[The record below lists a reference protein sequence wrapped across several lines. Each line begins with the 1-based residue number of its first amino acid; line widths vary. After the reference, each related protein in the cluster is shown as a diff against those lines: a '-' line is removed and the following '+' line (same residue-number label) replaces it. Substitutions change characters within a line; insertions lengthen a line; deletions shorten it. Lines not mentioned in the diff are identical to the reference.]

1 MAILVYA
8 KLCALCPRMPSCS
21 GMDSFLETFLSYS
34 FTSLSVSLVSFFYWS
49 RNFLSFLS
57 FSCFAMLHLYY
68 ACRIFMFMIELPF
81 PFVIFLYFFV
91 FFVEVSSVYRA
102 GIDLHYKRIIQNNI
116 NFICK
121 PTCVYMCK
129 HTCRL
134 TIIRA
139 NRRTNKHT
147 NKRVSYFLSD

>member
-1 MAILVYA
+1 MFRWFRFFIGVGISYHF
-8 KLCALCPRMPSCS
+8 
-21 GMDSFLETFLSYS
+21 FLT
-34 FTSLSVSLVSFFYWS
+34 
-49 RNFLSFLS
+49 
-57 FSCFAMLHLYY
+57 FSCFAMLHLYF
-68 ACRIFMFMIELPF
+68 ACRIFMIMIEVPF
-81 PFVIFLYFFV
+81 FSSFLYFFV

-121 PTCVYMCK
+121 LISVYMCE

-139 NRRTNKHT
+139 NRRTYEHT
-147 NKRVSYFLSD
+147 NKRVSYFLSDWFELINVGWIVDERLRRRVSGNERERVKLTDK